1 MAGSSG
7 AELPRV
13 VRAEVVLPSL
23 FEQRP
28 GMETLPSLLPAGHV
42 ARLLSDRLLPGRPS
56 THRRAGA
63 WLTATSSQLRSPKV
77 PSVAG
82 IVFEPEAPGPYA
94 LPLSQRQLSLEEG

>member
-1 MAGSSG
+1 MRRCGEQWAG
-7 AELPRV
+7 E
-13 VRAEVVLPSL
+13 PSL

-63 WLTATSSQLRSPKV
+63 WLTATSSQLWSPKV
-77 PSVAG
+77 PSVADF
-82 IVFEPEAPGPYA
+82 VSEPEAPGPYA